1 MDIRERFDDP
11 EETIRAAIEQHM
23 ARVWTSAPARVVA
36 YDAAK
41 QTVSLQITQKAFV
54 KQPDGSVKAMT
65 VPVIQDV
72 RVQFPAGGGQ
82 SITFPIAVGDEG
94 MATFT
99 TRSPDGW
106 QQTGQDSA
114 PPDAGVSNL
123 SNAFFQPGLKPDTK
137 VLPNVSTTA
146 TEIRSD
152 DGNTKIGLSGA
163 GGVSV
168 ATDKSV
174 AIAAA
179 AGVTMSGGAGNI
191 NFTGNL
197 IVTGEITLNGIPLST
212 HKHTGVQSGG
222 SNTAGPIA

>member
-41 QTVSLQITQKAFV
+41 QTVSLQVTQKAFV

-65 VPVIQDV
+65 VPVLQDI

-137 VLPNVSTTA
+137 VLPNVSTTE
-146 TEIRSD
+146 TQIRSD
-152 DGNTKIGLSGA
+152 DGNTKIGVSGA
-163 GGVSV
+163 GGLSLS
-168 ATDKSV
+168 TDKSV
-174 AIAAA
+174 GITAAQ
-179 AGVTMSGGAGNI
+179 GVTIGSGSGETAI
-191 NFTGNL
+191 TGTVRITGDL
-197 IVTGEITLNGIPLST
+197 IVNDIVFST
-212 HKHTGVQSGG
+212 HKHTGVQTGG
-222 SNTAGPIA
+222 GTSTGPTN

>member
-41 QTVSLQITQKAFV
+41 QTVSLQVTQKAFV

-65 VPVIQDV
+65 IPVLQDI

-106 QQTGQDSA
+106 QQSGQESA
-114 PPDAGVSNL
+114 PPDAFVSNL

-137 VLPNVSTTA
+137 VLPNVSTTE
-146 TEIRSD
+146 TQIRSD
-152 DGNTKIGLSGA
+152 DGNTTIGISGG

-168 ATDKSV
+168 NTDKAV
-174 AIAAA
+174 AISAAQ
-179 AGVTMSGGAGNI
+179 GVTMTGGAGNI
-191 NFTGNL
+191 NFNGTL
-197 IVTGEITLNGIPLST
+197 IVTGEIRLNGINLST
-212 HKHTGVQSGG
+212 HKHTGVQTGG
-222 SNTAGPIA
+222 DTSTGPTN

>member
-11 EETIRAAIEQHM
+11 EETIRSAIEQHM

-54 KQPDGSVKAMT
+54 RTPDGSVKAMT
-65 VPVIQDV
+65 IPVIQDV

-137 VLPNVSTTA
+137 VLPNVSTTE
-146 TEIRSD
+146 TQIRSD
-152 DGNTKIGLSGA
+152 DGNTKMGISGA
-163 GGVSV
+163 GGLSLS
-168 ATDKSV
+168 TDKAV
-174 AIAAA
+174 GITAAQ
-179 AGVTMSGGAGNI
+179 GVTIGSGAGETAI
-191 NFTGNL
+191 TGTVRITGEL
-197 IVTGEITLNGIPLST
+197 IVNGITFST
-212 HKHTGVQSGG
+212 HKHTGVVAGG
-222 SNTAGPIA
+222 DTSTGPTN

>member
-41 QTVSLQITQKAFV
+41 QTVSLQVTQKAFV

-65 VPVIQDV
+65 VPVLQDI

-137 VLPNVSTTA
+137 VLPNVSTTE
-146 TEIRSD
+146 TQIRSD
-152 DGNTKIGLSGA
+152 DGNTKIGVSGA
-163 GGVSV
+163 GGLSLS
-168 ATDKSV
+168 TDKSV
-174 AIAAA
+174 GITAAQ
-179 AGVTMSGGAGNI
+179 GVTIGSGSGETAI
-191 NFTGNL
+191 TGTVRITGEL
-197 IVTGEITLNGIPLST
+197 IVNDIVFST
-212 HKHTGVQSGG
+212 HKHTGVQTGG
-222 SNTAGPIA
+222 GTSTGPTN

>member
-11 EETIRAAIEQHM
+11 EETIRSAIEQHM
-23 ARVWTSAPARVVA
+23 ARVWTAAPARVVS

-54 KQPDGSVKAMT
+54 KQSDGSVKAMT
-65 VPVIQDV
+65 IPVIQDV

-137 VLPNVSTTA
+137 VLPNVSTTE
-146 TEIRSD
+146 TQIRSD
-152 DGNTKIGLSGA
+152 DGNTKMGISGA
-163 GGVSV
+163 GGLSLS
-168 ATDKSV
+168 TDKAV
-174 AIAAA
+174 AISAA
-179 AGVTMSGGAGNI
+179 AGVSIGGGAGETAI
-191 NFTGNL
+191 TGTVRITGEL
-197 IVTGEITLNGIPLST
+197 IVNDIVFST

-222 SNTAGPIA
+222 STSTGPTN